1 MGILGPTRS
10 GAPSRLEP
18 AEVVRRVHTLLA
30 RHAVALPVRLW
41 DGTELGPEDA
51 DFRVV
56 LQHPWSL
63 RSLLPLDDLSAGE
76 AYVFEDIDVEGSV
89 TAALRVVSRL
99 PGREVLGWFERIRL
113 VRNVLALPRPP
124 ERESSVR
131 ARVAG
136 RLHSPA
142 RDRQAVRFHYDVGN
156 GFYAHLLDT
165 NLVYSCAYFEEE
177 APEDP
182 AEDPRALDRA
192 QVRKLDLVC
201 RKLRLREGESLL
213 DIGCGWGSLVLH
225 AARHYGVRALGITLS
240 TRQAELARERIA
252 AAGLADRIEIR
263 VEDYRETR
271 GSFDAV
277 ASIGMFEHVGEE
289 RFETYFARAY
299 SLTAPGGRFLNHAI
313 TTGARDEIRNLAQE
327 RRSFM
332 GTYVFPD
339 GTLAPAHVAVRL
351 MEQAGFELVD
361 VQQLRRHYAR
371 TLLHWIHNL
380 ETNAE
385 AVRAEHGEIPYRVWR
400 AYMAGSVVGF
410 ESNTLGLAQMLG
422 VRAAADLPL
431 TRSWM
436 EPRLEEQPARTST
449 HTDDASGRDG
459 R

>member
-1 MGILGPTRS
+1 VVIPAL
-10 GAPSRLEP
+10 SRLRVARRREP
-18 AEVVRRVHTLLA
+18 AALVRRVHALLA
-30 RHAVALPVRLW
+30 QHAVALPVRLW
-41 DGTELGPEDA
+41 DGTELGPSNA
-51 DFRVV
+51 GYRLI

-76 AYVFEDIDVEGSV
+76 AYLFEDIDVEGSM

-99 PGREVLGWFERIRL
+99 PSMEHLGRLERIRL
-113 VRNVLALPRPP
+113 LRNVLALPAPP
-124 ERESSVR
+124 ERVSSVG
-131 ARVAG
+131 ARFAG

-142 RDRQAVRFHYDVGN
+142 RDRQAVRFHYDTGN
-156 GFYAHLLDT
+156 GFYTHLLDA

-177 APEDP
+177 SPEDP
-182 AEDPRALDRA
+182 AEDPLALDRA
-192 QVRKLDLVC
+192 QVRKLDLIC

-240 TRQAELARERIA
+240 TPQAELARERIA
-252 AAGLADRIEIR
+252 AAGLTDRIEIR

-299 SLTAPGGRFLNHAI
+299 DLTAPGGRFLNHAI
-313 TTGARDEIRNLAQE
+313 TTGARDEIRDLAKE

-351 MEQAGFELVD
+351 MEQAGFELLD

-380 ETNAE
+380 ETNAD
-385 AVRAEHGEIPYRVWR
+385 AVRGEHGEIPYRVWR

-410 ESNTLGLAQMLG
+410 ESNTLGLAQVLG
-422 VRAAADLPL
+422 VRGDAGLPL

-436 EPRLEEQPARTST
+436 EPRLEGHSA
-449 HTDDASGRDG
+449 
-459 R
+459 

>member
-1 MGILGPTRS
+1 M
-10 GAPSRLEP
+10 
-18 AEVVRRVHTLLA
+18 RRVHALLA

-41 DGTELGPEDA
+41 DGTQLGPDDA
-51 DFRVV
+51 GFQLV
-56 LQHPWSL
+56 LQHPWSV

-99 PGREVLGWFERIRL
+99 PGTQDLGWFERIRL

-124 ERESSVR
+124 QRASSVR
-131 ARVAG
+131 GRVAG

-156 GFYAHLLDT
+156 GFYAHLLDAD
-165 NLVYSCAYFEEE
+165 LVYSCAYFEDE

-201 RKLRLREGESLL
+201 RKLRLRPGQSLL

-240 TRQAELARERIA
+240 TRQAELARERIT

-289 RFETYFARAY
+289 RFETYFAQAY
-299 SLTAPGGRFLNHAI
+299 RLTTPGGRFLNHAI
-313 TTGARDEIRNLAQE
+313 TTGGRDEIRNLAKE

-351 MEQAGFELVD
+351 MEQAGFELLD

-380 ETNAE
+380 ETNAD

-410 ESNTLGLAQMLG
+410 ESNTLGLTQVLG
-422 VRAAADLPL
+422 VRGEADLPL

-436 EPRLEEQPARTST
+436 EPRLEQCSGWASTRGGIASRPA
-449 HTDDASGRDG
+449 GR
-459 R
+459 